1 MFIQYVAQFIND
13 KLTKLGGL
21 KNKASLSQVNYNHVI
36 EKIIE
41 VNLIL
46 NFQIYSLSM
55 SLHNESPIK
64 MRMSYDF

>member
-21 KNKASLSQVNYNHVI
+21 KNKASLSQVNYNHII
-36 EKIIE
+36 EKIE
-41 VNLIL
+41 MNFIL